1 MVDNA
6 YEIKLKNKWR
16 ICWKLHREHFREQN
30 PKLWKFELAIRGQ
43 GRAASQPICCQLKKD
58 NDQCDL

>member
-16 ICWKLHREHFREQN
+16 INWKLHREHFREQN
-30 PKLWKFELAIRGQ
+30 PKLWKFELAIREGVELL
-43 GRAASQPICCQLKKD
+43 ASL
-58 NDQCDL
+58 LVVS